1 MGNQKDVLA
10 AVGLAAAF
18 AVSLAPTPGM
28 AMGWVADPPRPG
40 SCTSRMERAG
50 KCAKAPEIDA
60 TSGVQAIALLSGVLL
75 LVSDRARRRRGE
87 AD

>member
-1 MGNQKDVLA
+1 
-10 AVGLAAAF
+10 
-18 AVSLAPTPGM
+18 
-28 AMGWVADPPRPG
+28 
-40 SCTSRMERAG
+40 MERAG